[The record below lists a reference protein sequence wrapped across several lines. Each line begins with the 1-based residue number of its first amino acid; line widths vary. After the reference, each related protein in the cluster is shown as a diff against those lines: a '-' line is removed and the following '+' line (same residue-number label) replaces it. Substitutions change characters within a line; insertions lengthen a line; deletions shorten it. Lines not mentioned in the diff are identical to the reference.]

1 MYFDLIVYTGV
12 VFLINIITYLVGKG
26 LNIVD
31 NPNIKRKIHKTNIIC
46 VGGMSIFVS
55 YMIMIYK
62 LNLPV
67 NNQDFINFLY
77 NIETISLNQII
88 LFLVVLLSIVLKYVS
103 QIVKHDD

>member
-67 NNQDFINFLY
+67 NMIHIFLFG
-77 NIETISLNQII
+77 S
-88 LFLVVLLSIVLKYVS
+88 
-103 QIVKHDD
+103 